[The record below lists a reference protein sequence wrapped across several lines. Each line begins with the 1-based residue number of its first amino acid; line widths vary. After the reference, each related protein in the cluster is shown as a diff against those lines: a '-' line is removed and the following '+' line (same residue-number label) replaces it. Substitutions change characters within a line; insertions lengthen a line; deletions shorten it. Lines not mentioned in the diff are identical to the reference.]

1 VCVGGGLGLL
11 VQEAVI
17 LDRASRSWSTF
28 ADLIFDVEIGHGQR
42 CSSHSKMLPPPAVV
56 LEMDDAVNTVN
67 WLGERAQM
75 GHATAEAIVRAGL
88 NLVPVSFTGESEGVA
103 VDNVGVS
110 GVPVELILPEE
121 RQQAMDRVKA
131 AHPGLVII
139 DFTLPTSVNG
149 AATQEIAAGACES
162 LLLHMP
168 AAAWLAHSAAVFI
181 PGGLQ
186 HAAAYCRQC

>member
-1 VCVGGGLGLL
+1 
-11 VQEAVI
+11 
-17 LDRASRSWSTF
+17 
-28 ADLIFDVEIGHGQR
+28 
-42 CSSHSKMLPPPAVV
+42 
-56 LEMDDAVNTVN
+56 
-67 WLGERAQM
+67 M

-149 AATQEIAAGACES
+149 AATRRCCGRLRALLNLCHPLKAASTLQLSVSGD
-162 LLLHMP
+162 
-168 AAAWLAHSAAVFI
+168 
-181 PGGLQ
+181 LQ
-186 HAAAYCRQC
+186 HAAAQILAMPVLHGAWDLPSCLDVLANDYC